1 LVYLVFS
8 QNKKEKK
15 IKKFFFLFKLEFY
28 KVQFIK
34 NKYESNNYYL
44 LFSFFF
50 IYLEVL
56 KLNIYIKSVHIDI
69 QYIILYIIK
78 LIKKRNN

>member
-1 LVYLVFS
+1 VFS